1 MAQYTERT
9 EHKVEVIPPYSILQ
23 CRRGDIVER
32 DGVEVGRTYHRH
44 VSVPG
49 DDVSGE
55 CSEVQAIAAA
65 LWTPELIAAYKASLP
80 ADPAPADDAA

>member
-1 MAQYTERT
+1 MAQYTERE

-23 CRRGDIVER
+23 CRTALITEK

-44 VSVPG
+44 VCCPG

-55 CSEVQAIAAA
+55 CEQIKSIAAA

-80 ADPAPADDAA
+80 AEPAPAADAA